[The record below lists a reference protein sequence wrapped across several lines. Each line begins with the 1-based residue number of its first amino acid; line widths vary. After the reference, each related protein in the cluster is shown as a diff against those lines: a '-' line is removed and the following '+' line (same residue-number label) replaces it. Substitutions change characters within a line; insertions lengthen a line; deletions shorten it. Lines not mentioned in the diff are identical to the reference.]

1 MAHLANITPT
11 SNMLGTETS
20 LKSLTSAT
28 RPGPAAYST
37 KSKAGKNTAPRTVSG
52 AIAEYKRQHCAS
64 MGIGIGPR
72 LHSECPFGVVFD
84 QYSPGNKEALEKVIK
99 AAYRQVLGN
108 LPPTEN
114 QRETS
119 LEARLLNGEITVR
132 DFVNGLAKS
141 DFYKSNFFHSVGA
154 QRGIEL
160 NFKHVLGRA
169 PLDQAEIQQ
178 HIKLQ
183 AESGFDALIDKLTDS
198 AEYTEV
204 FGSDIVPYERSH
216 DSYAGMFTRSFNL
229 MRELGGMKV
238 AISDNAQGRNSRTIH
253 TLAIAARESH
263 KPAPFSYRAISRT
276 PVKLPQQKYSGHQT
290 PKMTDYVAFRPF
302 GIHF

>member
-1 MAHLANITPT
+1 
-11 SNMLGTETS
+11 MLGTETS

-28 RPGPAAYST
+28 RTGPAAFAT
-37 KSKAGKNTAPRTVSG
+37 QSKAGKNTVHRTVAG
-52 AIAEYKRQHCAS
+52 TRAEYKRQHCAS

-72 LHSECPFGVVFD
+72 LHAECPFGAVFD
-84 QYSPGNKEALEKVIK
+84 QYNPDNAAALERVIA

-108 LPPTEN
+108 LPPTDN

-119 LEARLLNGEITVR
+119 LEVRLMNGEITVR

-141 DFYKSNFFHSVGA
+141 EFYKSNFFHAVGA

-160 NFKHVLGRA
+160 NFKHLLGRA
-169 PLDQAEIQQ
+169 PLNQTEVQD

-183 AESGFDALIDKLTDS
+183 AEEGFDALIDKLTDS

-238 AISDNAQGRNSRTIH
+238 AISDNAQGRNSRTINP
-253 TLAIAARESH
+253 LAIASREES
-263 KPAPFSYRAISRT
+263 KPQAFSYSAVQKT
-276 PVKLPQQKYSGHQT
+276 PVKLPQQQYSGHQP
-290 PKMTDYVAFRPF
+290 PKMDDYVAFRPF
-302 GIHF
+302 GVHF

>member
-1 MAHLANITPT
+1 
-11 SNMLGTETS
+11 MLGPETS
-20 LKSLTSAT
+20 LKALTSAT
-28 RPGPAAYST
+28 STGPASFST
-37 KSKAGKNTAPRTVSG
+37 TSKAGKNTVPRTVAG

-72 LHSECPFGVVFD
+72 IHSECPYGVTFE
-84 QYSPGNKEALEKVIK
+84 QYSPDNSAALERVIRT
-99 AAYRQVLGN
+99 AYRQVYGN

-119 LEARLLNGEITVR
+119 LEVRLMNGEISVR

-141 DFYKSNFFHSVGA
+141 DFYKANFFHAVGA

-160 NFKHVLGRA
+160 NFKHLLGRA
-169 PLDQAEIQQ
+169 PLNQQ
-178 HIKLQ
+178 EVQNHIKLQ
-183 AESGFDALIDKLTDS
+183 SEEGFDALIDKLTDS

-238 AISDNAQGRNSRTIH
+238 AVSDNAQGRNSRTINP
-253 TLAIAARESH
+253 LAIASREES
-263 KPAPFSYRAISRT
+263 KPQAFTYNAVQRT
-276 PVKLPQQKYSGHQT
+276 PVKLPQQQYSGHQP
-290 PKMTDYVAFRPF
+290 PKMTDYVEFRPF
-302 GIHF
+302 GVHF

>member
-1 MAHLANITPT
+1 
-11 SNMLGTETS
+11 MLGTETS

-28 RPGPAAYST
+28 RTGPAAFAT
-37 KSKAGKNTAPRTVSG
+37 QSKAGKNTVHRTVAG
-52 AIAEYKRQHCAS
+52 VRAEYKRQHCAS

-72 LHSECPFGVVFD
+72 LHAECPFGAVFD
-84 QYSPGNKEALEKVIK
+84 QYNPDNTAALERVIA

-108 LPPTEN
+108 LPPTDN

-119 LEARLLNGEITVR
+119 LEVRLMNGEITVR

-141 DFYKSNFFHSVGA
+141 DFYKTNFFHAVGA

-160 NFKHVLGRA
+160 NFKHLLGRA
-169 PLDQAEIQQ
+169 PLNQTEVQD

-183 AESGFDALIDKLTDS
+183 AEEGFDALIDKLTDS

-204 FGSDIVPYERSH
+204 FGADIVPYERSH

-238 AISDNAQGRNSRTIH
+238 AISDNAQGRNSRTINP
-253 TLAIAARESH
+253 LAIASREES
-263 KPAPFSYRAISRT
+263 KPQAFSYTAVQKT
-276 PVKLPQQKYSGHQT
+276 PVKLPQQQYSGHQP

-302 GIHF
+302 GVHF

>member
-1 MAHLANITPT
+1 
-11 SNMLGTETS
+11 MLGPETS
-20 LKSLTSAT
+20 LKALTSAT
-28 RPGPAAYST
+28 STGPASFST
-37 KSKAGKNTAPRTVSG
+37 TSKAGKNTVPRTVAG

-72 LHSECPFGVVFD
+72 IHSECPYGVTFD
-84 QYSPGNKEALEKVIK
+84 QYSPDNSAALERVIRT
-99 AAYRQVLGN
+99 AYRQVYGN

-119 LEARLLNGEITVR
+119 LEVRLMNGEISVR

-141 DFYKSNFFHSVGA
+141 DFYKANFFHAVGA

-160 NFKHVLGRA
+160 NFKHLLGRA
-169 PLDQAEIQQ
+169 PLNQQ
-178 HIKLQ
+178 EVQNHIKLQ
-183 AESGFDALIDKLTDS
+183 SEEGFDALIDKLTDS

-238 AISDNAQGRNSRTIH
+238 AVSDNAQGRNSRTINP
-253 TLAIAARESH
+253 LAIASREES
-263 KPAPFSYRAISRT
+263 KPQAFTYNAVQRT
-276 PVKLPQQKYSGHQT
+276 PVKLPQQQYSGHQP
-290 PKMTDYVAFRPF
+290 PKMTDYVEFRPF
-302 GIHF
+302 GVHF

>member
-1 MAHLANITPT
+1 
-11 SNMLGTETS
+11 MLGTETS

-28 RPGPAAYST
+28 RTGPAAFAT
-37 KSKAGKNTAPRTVSG
+37 QSKAGKNTVHRTVAG
-52 AIAEYKRQHCAS
+52 TRAEYKRQHCAS

-72 LHSECPFGVVFD
+72 LHAECPFGAVFD
-84 QYSPGNKEALEKVIK
+84 QYNPDNAAALERVIA

-108 LPPTEN
+108 LPPTDN

-119 LEARLLNGEITVR
+119 LEVRLMNGEITVR

-141 DFYKSNFFHSVGA
+141 EFYKSNFFHAVGA

-160 NFKHVLGRA
+160 NFKHLLGRA
-169 PLDQAEIQQ
+169 PLNQTEVQD

-183 AESGFDALIDKLTDS
+183 AEEGFDALIDKLTDS

-238 AISDNAQGRNSRTIH
+238 AISDNAQGRNSRTINP
-253 TLAIAARESH
+253 LAIASREES
-263 KPAPFSYRAISRT
+263 KPQAFSYSAVQKT
-276 PVKLPQQKYSGHQT
+276 PVKLPQQQYSGHQP
-290 PKMTDYVAFRPF
+290 PKMTDYVPFRPF
-302 GIHF
+302 GVHF

>member
-1 MAHLANITPT
+1 
-11 SNMLGTETS
+11 MLGTETS
-20 LKSLTSAT
+20 LKALTSAT
-28 RPGPAAYST
+28 RTGPASFST
-37 KSKAGKNTAPRTVSG
+37 ASKAGKNTAPRTVAG
-52 AIAEYKRQHCAS
+52 AIADYKRQHCAA

-72 LHSECPFGVVFD
+72 LHSECPFGVTFD
-84 QYSPGNKEALEKVIK
+84 QYSPESTAALERVI
-99 AAYRQVLGN
+99 ATAYRQVLGN
-108 LPPTEN
+108 LPPTDN

-119 LEARLLNGEITVR
+119 LEVRLMNGEITVR

-141 DFYKSNFFHSVGA
+141 DFYKTNFFHAVGA

-160 NFKHVLGRA
+160 NFKHLLGRA
-169 PLDQAEIQQ
+169 PLNQAEVQD

-183 AESGFDALIDKLTDS
+183 AEEGFDALIDKLTDS

-204 FGSDIVPYERSH
+204 FGADIVPYERSH

-238 AISDNAQGRNSRTIH
+238 AVSDNAQGRNSRTINP
-253 TLAIAARESH
+253 LAIASREES
-263 KPAPFSYRAISRT
+263 KPQAFSYTAVQKT
-276 PVKLPQQKYSGHQT
+276 PVKLPQQQYSGHQP

-302 GIHF
+302 GVHF

>member
-1 MAHLANITPT
+1 
-11 SNMLGTETS
+11 MLGPETS
-20 LKSLTSAT
+20 LKSNTSAT
-28 RPGPAAYST
+28 RTGPAAYST
-37 KSKAGKNTAPRTVSG
+37 PSKAGKNTIHRTFAG
-52 AIAEYKRQHCAS
+52 ARAEYKRQHCAS

-72 LHSECPFGVVFD
+72 LHAECPFGAVFD
-84 QYSPGNKEALEKVIK
+84 QYNPDNSAALERVIA
-99 AAYRQVLGN
+99 AAYRQVFGN
-108 LPPTEN
+108 LHPRES

-119 LEARLLNGEITVR
+119 LEVRMMNGEITVR

-141 DFYKSNFFHSVGA
+141 DFYKANFFHSVGA

-160 NFKHVLGRA
+160 NFKHLLGRP
-169 PLDQAEIQQ
+169 PLNQEEVQN

-183 AESGFDALIDKLTDS
+183 AEAGFDALIDKLTDS

-238 AISDNAQGRNSRTIH
+238 AVSDNAQGRNSRTINP
-253 TLAIAARESH
+253 LAIASREEA
-263 KPAPFSYRAISRT
+263 KPQAFTYTSVQRT
-276 PVKLPQQKYSGHQT
+276 PVKLPQQQYSGHQT

-302 GIHF
+302 GVHF

>member
-1 MAHLANITPT
+1 
-11 SNMLGTETS
+11 MLGPETS
-20 LKSLTSAT
+20 LKALTSAT
-28 RPGPAAYST
+28 STGPASFST
-37 KSKAGKNTAPRTVSG
+37 TSKAGKNTVPRTVAG

-72 LHSECPFGVVFD
+72 IHSECPYGVTFD
-84 QYSPGNKEALEKVIK
+84 QYSPDNSAALERVIR
-99 AAYRQVLGN
+99 AAYRQVYGN
-108 LPPTEN
+108 LPPTDN

-119 LEARLLNGEITVR
+119 LEVRLMNGEISVR

-141 DFYKSNFFHSVGA
+141 DFYKANFFHAVGA

-160 NFKHVLGRA
+160 NFKHLLGRA
-169 PLDQAEIQQ
+169 PLNQEEVQN

-183 AESGFDALIDKLTDS
+183 AEEGFDALIDKLTDS

-238 AISDNAQGRNSRTIH
+238 AVSDNAQGRNSRTINP
-253 TLAIAARESH
+253 LAIASREES
-263 KPAPFSYRAISRT
+263 KPQAFSYSAVQKT
-276 PVKLPQQKYSGHQT
+276 PVKLPQQQYSGHQP
-290 PKMTDYVAFRPF
+290 PKMTDYVEFRPF
-302 GIHF
+302 GVHF

>member
-1 MAHLANITPT
+1 M
-11 SNMLGTETS
+11 
-20 LKSLTSAT
+20 
-28 RPGPAAYST
+28 
-37 KSKAGKNTAPRTVSG
+37 KSKAGKNTAHRTVAG
-52 AIAEYKRQHCAS
+52 VRAEYKRQHCAS

-72 LHSECPFGVVFD
+72 LHAECPFGSVFD
-84 QYSPGNKEALEKVIK
+84 QYNPDNAAALERVIA

-108 LPPTEN
+108 LHPRES

-154 QRGIEL
+154 QRGVEL
-160 NFKHVLGRA
+160 NFKHLLGRA
-169 PLDQAEIQQ
+169 PLNQAEVQD

-183 AESGFDALIDKLTDS
+183 AEEGFDALIDKLTDS

-229 MRELGGMKV
+229 MRELGGTKV
-238 AISDNAQGRNSRTIH
+238 ASVTTHKAATAAPSTPLPLLLGKMSNLFLSSATHQSHGLPPNFPNSSTQATI
-253 TLAIAARESH
+253 LR
-263 KPAPFSYRAISRT
+263 R
-276 PVKLPQQKYSGHQT
+276 
-290 PKMTDYVAFRPF
+290 
-302 GIHF
+302 

>member
-1 MAHLANITPT
+1 
-11 SNMLGTETS
+11 MLGTETS
-20 LKSLTSAT
+20 RKSLTSAT
-28 RPGPAAYST
+28 RTGPAAFAT
-37 KSKAGKNTAPRTVSG
+37 QSKAGKNTAHKTFAGVR
-52 AIAEYKRQHCAS
+52 ADYKRQHCAS

-72 LHSECPFGVVFD
+72 LHSECPFGAVFD
-84 QYSPGNKEALEKVIK
+84 QYNPDNAAALERVIA

-108 LPPTEN
+108 LHPRES

-141 DFYKSNFFHSVGA
+141 DFYKANFFHAVGA

-160 NFKHVLGRA
+160 NFKHLLGRS
-169 PLDQAEIQQ
+169 PLNQAEVQE

-183 AESGFDALIDKLTDS
+183 AEQGFDALIDKLTDS

-229 MRELGGMKV
+229 MRELGGWKV
-238 AISDNAQGRNSRTIH
+238 AVSDNAQGRNSRTINP
-253 TLAIAARESH
+253 LAIAAREDV
-263 KPAPFSYRAISRT
+263 KPVPFFSYTSVTRIPA
-276 PVKLPQQKYSGHQT
+276 KLPQQQYSGHNP

-302 GIHF
+302 GCHF

>member
-1 MAHLANITPT
+1 
-11 SNMLGTETS
+11 MLGPETS
-20 LKSLTSAT
+20 LKALTSAT
-28 RPGPAAYST
+28 STGPASFST
-37 KSKAGKNTAPRTVSG
+37 TSKAGKNTVPRTVAG

-72 LHSECPFGVVFD
+72 IHSECPYGVTFD
-84 QYSPGNKEALEKVIK
+84 QYSPDNSAALERVIR
-99 AAYRQVLGN
+99 AAYRQVYGN
-108 LPPTEN
+108 LPPTDN

-119 LEARLLNGEITVR
+119 LEVRLMNGEISVR

-141 DFYKSNFFHSVGA
+141 DFYKANFFHAVGA

-160 NFKHVLGRA
+160 NFKHLLGRA
-169 PLDQAEIQQ
+169 PLNQEEVQN

-183 AESGFDALIDKLTDS
+183 AEEGFDALIDKLTDS

-238 AISDNAQGRNSRTIH
+238 AVSDNAQGRNSRTINP
-253 TLAIAARESH
+253 LAIASREES
-263 KPAPFSYRAISRT
+263 KPQAFTYNAVQRT
-276 PVKLPQQKYSGHQT
+276 PVKLPQQQYSGHQP
-290 PKMTDYVAFRPF
+290 PKMTDYVEFRPF
-302 GIHF
+302 GVHF